1 MWMEF
6 VNVLMANY
14 PKMEDANLG
23 QLVVHI
29 IKILLMENASCPIW
43 KATLNLKCKT
53 WKDGKPTI
61 NGKCPSTPFH
71 GPAWK
76 LSINGKNPPKFKQ
89 DPCPYAAI
97 ERCYPKK
104 RLIYCYIGQKAA
116 LEICPPKNKR
126 SLGDC
131 PLGKRKV
138 GNICMPI
145 FRRPQTNISYD

>member
-29 IKILLMENASCPIW
+29 VKILLMENASCPIW

-61 NGKCPSTPFH
+61 NGKCPSIPFH

-97 ERCYPKK
+97 EKK
-104 RLIYCYIGQKAA
+104 KDLYIVILDKKQHLKYVLQKIND
-116 LEICPPKNKR
+116 L
-126 SLGDC
+126 
-131 PLGKRKV
+131 
-138 GNICMPI
+138 
-145 FRRPQTNISYD
+145 